1 MYLIGLSRGLYE
13 IIHIIRIVPG
23 KCWLLSLSSF
33 LNTGTLQISSD
44 SSNNRVSILVP
55 ISLMRELRLRD
66 TNTFPKVIL

>member
-13 IIHIIRIVPG
+13 IIHIIRIVSG

-44 SSNNRVSILVP
+44 SSNNRVSKYFSPHFTDEGTEAKRYKHLP
-55 ISLMRELRLRD
+55 
-66 TNTFPKVIL
+66 